1 MNIMHLIIDNC
12 KFIDDPTF
20 VIGSKLENDKTTIL
34 IECRPQ
40 QIMNDMFNSSILN
53 YRFNDDIEGPEKL
66 KLNIIQSI
74 LVEHR
79 AKLKCSMNDEL
90 IQFKL
95 MF

>member
-1 MNIMHLIIDNC
+1 
-12 KFIDDPTF
+12 
-20 VIGSKLENDKTTIL
+20 
-34 IECRPQ
+34 
-40 QIMNDMFNSSILN
+40 MNDMFNSNILN
-53 YRFNDDIEGPEKL
+53 YRFNDDIEGSEKL

-79 AKLKCSMNDEL
+79 AKLKCSINDEL